1 MRLERDKVR
10 RAHRTFHRRI
20 WPLLGIAVAI
30 GIILALYLR
39 EPPPV

>member
-1 MRLERDKVR
+1 MR
-10 RAHRTFHRRI
+10 RAHRTLHRWI
-20 WPLLGIAVAI
+20 WPFLGITVAI

>member
-1 MRLERDKVR
+1 MDVEDHSMRWTH
-10 RAHRTFHRRI
+10 RAFHRWI
-20 WPLLGIAVAI
+20 WPFLGVAVAI

>member
-1 MRLERDKVR
+1 MS
-10 RAHRTFHRRI
+10 RAHRVFHRWI
-20 WPLLGIAVAI
+20 WPLLGTAIAT

>member
-1 MRLERDKVR
+1 MR
-10 RAHRTFHRRI
+10 RAHRAIHRWI

-30 GIILALYLR
+30 GIAMALYLR

>member
-1 MRLERDKVR
+1 MR
-10 RAHRTFHRRI
+10 RAHRAFHRWI
-20 WPLLGIAVAI
+20 WPLLGIAVAT